1 LKGSSPA
8 NTALGTAQPWI
19 ASVFG
24 EIGMTLLLDIAPH
37 IPAVSPNTPGAELY
51 ERFQNEPDTLAIAV
65 VADDG
70 RPVGLVE
77 RNAFLVLMA
86 AQHGYALWSK
96 RAASHMM
103 KRDPV
108 VADGDVTVEE
118 FCGRILEERPPELL
132 HGFIVTCAG
141 RYAGVGTTLALLQA
155 SAAATASHAETMS
168 RLAWEANEALAT
180 KGRFLAVMSHEIRT
194 PLNGVLAVAEIIKR
208 KSEQPDLTPFI
219 ETILESGGTLLR
231 LLNDALDLSRAEAAG
246 LELDEA
252 PLEVA
257 RILEDAASLW
267 NAQAELKGLTVSAV
281 YDGPADLWVLADS
294 VRLRQVLN
302 NLVGNALKFTAQGGV
317 AVRMTAEP
325 DGDYVR
331 LSGEVVDTGP
341 GIPDDRLED
350 IFAPFLQTEEGVR
363 QGGAGLG
370 LAVCRQIVER
380 MNGTIRATA
389 GRAEGA
395 RFVFEIPLHGLPAPH
410 VAAEAPSTVE
420 AGDGVHVLIVDDNA
434 TNRMVAQTLV
444 EMFGCSSENVDNGE
458 DAVRAVAGGRFDL
471 VLMDI
476 KMPGIDGVET
486 TRRIRSGGGPASQAP
501 ILALTA
507 NADPA
512 DAAFYR
518 LCGMNG
524 VVEKPIKPERLLAAM
539 NAVLQIDT
547 AVDEVRV
554 A

>member
-1 LKGSSPA
+1 
-8 NTALGTAQPWI
+8 
-19 ASVFG
+19 
-24 EIGMTLLLDIAPH
+24 MTLLLDIAPH
-37 IPAVSPNTPGAELY
+37 IPPVSPTTPGAEVY
-51 ERFQNEPDTLAIAV
+51 ERFELEPDTLAIAV
-65 VADDG
+65 VDDEG

-96 RAASHMM
+96 RPTSHMM

-108 VADGDVTVEE
+108 IADGDITVEE
-118 FCGRILEERPPELL
+118 FCGRILAEGASLL
-132 HGFIVTCAG
+132 HGFIVTCGG

-155 SAAATASHAETMS
+155 SAAATANHAESMS

-194 PLNGVLAVAEIIKR
+194 PLNGVLAVAEILRR
-208 KSEQPDLTPFI
+208 KSGQPDLAPFI
-219 ETILESGGTLLR
+219 DTILESGGTLLR
-231 LLNDALDLSRAEAAG
+231 LLNDALDVSRAEASG

-252 PLEVA
+252 PLAAAKV
-257 RILEDAASLW
+257 LEEAASAW
-267 NAQAELKGLTVSAV
+267 AAQAELKSLKLDVA
-281 YDGPADLWVLADS
+281 YDGPSDLWVLGDA

-302 NLVGNALKFTAQGGV
+302 NLVGNALKFTTEGGV
-317 AVRMTAEP
+317 DVRMTAAVE
-325 DGDYVR
+325 GDYVHLR
-331 LSGEVVDTGP
+331 GEVVDTGP
-341 GIPDDRLED
+341 GIPEDRLEE

-370 LAVCRQIVER
+370 LAICRQIVER
-380 MNGTIRATA
+380 MDGTIAA
-389 GRAEGA
+389 GPGPTSGA
-395 RFVFEIPLHGLPAPH
+395 RFTFEIPLHRLPPPQAAPQP
-410 VAAEAPSTVE
+410 ASTVE
-420 AGDGVHVLIVDDNA
+420 AGDGVHVLIVDDNP

-458 DAVRAVAGGRFDL
+458 DAVRAVESGRFDL

-476 KMPGIDGVET
+476 KMPGIDGVEA
-486 TRRIRSGGGPASQAP
+486 TRRIRSGGGPASQSP

-507 NADPA
+507 NADPS

-539 NAVLQIDT
+539 NAVLQIET
-547 AVDEVRV
+547 ATDDAR
-554 A
+554 AA

>member
-1 LKGSSPA
+1 
-8 NTALGTAQPWI
+8 
-19 ASVFG
+19 
-24 EIGMTLLLDIAPH
+24 MTLLLDIAPH
-37 IPAVSPNTPGAELY
+37 IPPVSPSTPGAELY
-51 ERFQNEPDTLAIAV
+51 ERFQNEPDTLAVAV

-96 RAASHMM
+96 RPASHMM

-108 VADGDVTVEE
+108 IADGDVTVEE
-118 FCGRILEERPPELL
+118 FCGRILEESPSALL
-132 HGFIVTCAG
+132 HGFIVTRAG
-141 RYAGVGTTLALLQA
+141 LYAGVGTTLALLQA
-155 SAAATASHAETMS
+155 SAAATASHADTMS
-168 RLAWEANEALAT
+168 RLAWEANEALAA

-208 KSEQPDLTPFI
+208 KLTQPDLAPMV

-246 LELDEA
+246 LDLDEA
-252 PLEVA
+252 PVA
-257 RILEDAASLW
+257 VPKILEEALAPW
-267 NAQAELKGLTVSAV
+267 TAQAELKRLTVTAK
-281 YDGPADLWVLADS
+281 YEGPAELWVLTDA

-302 NLVGNALKFTAQGGV
+302 NLVGNALKFTSEGGV
-317 AVRMTAEP
+317 DVRLTAELE
-325 DGDYVR
+325 GDDRVC
-331 LSGEVVDTGP
+331 LKGEVVDTGP
-341 GIPDDRLED
+341 GIPEDRLEA
-350 IFAPFLQTEEGVR
+350 IFAPFLQTEMGVR

-370 LAVCRQIVER
+370 RAVCRQIVGR
-380 MNGTIRATA
+380 VNGTICAVP
-389 GRAEGA
+389 GRARGA
-395 RFVFEIPLHGLPAPH
+395 QFLFELPLQR
-410 VAAEAPSTVE
+410 AARPEAQVEPPSTVE
-420 AGDGVHVLIVDDNA
+420 AGGGVHVLIVDDNP
-434 TNRMVAQTLV
+434 TNRMVAQTLC

-458 DAVRAVAGGRFDL
+458 DAVDAVATGRFDL

-476 KMPGIDGVET
+476 KMPGIDGVEA
-486 TRRIRSGGGPASQAP
+486 TRRIRSGGGIASQAP

-512 DAAFYR
+512 DAAYYR

-539 NAVLQIDT
+539 NAVLQIDP
-547 AVDEVRV
+547 AAQDSR
-554 A
+554 AA